1 MVIWKHMS
9 SLRVH
14 YGLWCQLT
22 WTCDYSAKVTR
33 IWCWSWTI
41 ICWRYD
47 CCKDSRSDESMGATI
62 WINGWTLLAVW
73 KHCEYLRTLAAL
85 FGFPEHHKEVSI
97 FSSGVYA
104 IVSLHVADGMI
115 SNNQGEL
122 RMLFHSECDCANHIF
137 VLTDVAIPEFELNKY
152 LRNYQLHLPAL

>member
-1 MVIWKHMS
+1 M
-9 SLRVH
+9 
-14 YGLWCQLT
+14 
-22 WTCDYSAKVTR
+22 
-33 IWCWSWTI
+33 
-41 ICWRYD
+41 
-47 CCKDSRSDESMGATI
+47 
-62 WINGWTLLAVW
+62 LAVW

-97 FSSGVYA
+97 FLSGVYA
-104 IVSLHVADGMI
+104 IVSLHVVDGMI